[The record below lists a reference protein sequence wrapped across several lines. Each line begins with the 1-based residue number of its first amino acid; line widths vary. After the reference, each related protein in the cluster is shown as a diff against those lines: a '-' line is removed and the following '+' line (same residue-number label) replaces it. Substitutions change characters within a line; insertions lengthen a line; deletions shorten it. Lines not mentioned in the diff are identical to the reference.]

1 MYKRG
6 NRVDKLCYCVVSV
19 LFAKDLKRFEAIWFG
34 PSALAGEPVS
44 DFKFEMNDSMAAEA
58 GCSHRARSIYQKFW
72 IYYDILRGM
81 EVKCVPHILR
91 ESL

>member
-44 DFKFEMNDSMAAEA
+44 DFKFEMTTWRRRRGVRIERGVFIRNSEYIT
-58 GCSHRARSIYQKFW
+58 IY
-72 IYYDILRGM
+72 
-81 EVKCVPHILR
+81 
-91 ESL
+91 